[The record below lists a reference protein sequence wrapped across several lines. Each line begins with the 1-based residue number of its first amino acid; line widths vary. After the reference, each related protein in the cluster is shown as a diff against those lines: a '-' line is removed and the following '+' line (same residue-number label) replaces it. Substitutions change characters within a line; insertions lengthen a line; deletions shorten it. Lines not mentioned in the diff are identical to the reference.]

1 MVGCTQ
7 KFMYNKKTILESLKR
22 LLEANKNKVDIGDE
36 IHLPDLTMKKKDLLK
51 YLKNTY
57 NIILKEN

>member
-1 MVGCTQ
+1 
-7 KFMYNKKTILESLKR
+7 MYNKKTILESLKR

-57 NIILKEN
+57 NIILKED